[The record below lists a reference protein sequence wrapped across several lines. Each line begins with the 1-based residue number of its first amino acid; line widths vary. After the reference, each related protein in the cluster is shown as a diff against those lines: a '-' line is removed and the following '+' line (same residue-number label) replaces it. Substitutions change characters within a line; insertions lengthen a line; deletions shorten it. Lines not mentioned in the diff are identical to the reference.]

1 MNLEPLKSDK
11 LPGLYRT
18 ADSISNQSQKEYF
31 WMALC
36 YLTLLL
42 VGSILAY
49 ITAFY
54 PESQSLAIFSA
65 LAFLCSLGMNLA
77 IYFIRPEAS
86 WYSARAVAES
96 VKTRTWRWMMRA
108 DPYTDRDRIDQARKE
123 FISDLKA
130 ILDQNREMANRIAG
144 DHCADEPITD
154 RMEEIRRWNFN
165 DRFEIYKIGR
175 IDNQLEWY
183 KKKTAW
189 NRKRSRQW
197 LVVSIILNFAAIMLL
212 LIKIA
217 KPNLIMPIEI
227 IAFLAG
233 SALTWT
239 QMKKFR
245 ELATSYGLT
254 AHEISLIKGEASN
267 VSDEQHFSEFVLNSE
282 NAFSREH
289 TQWVARKE

>member
-165 DRFEIYKIGR
+165 DRFEIYKIR
-175 IDNQLEWY
+175 TPDLDVNCLSL
-183 KKKTAW
+183 
-189 NRKRSRQW
+189 RLPP
-197 LVVSIILNFAAIMLL
+197 LVGVMVGCSGLSGCCLGLL
-212 LIKIA
+212 
-217 KPNLIMPIEI
+217 
-227 IAFLAG
+227 
-233 SALTWT
+233 SWC
-239 QMKKFR
+239 
-245 ELATSYGLT
+245 
-254 AHEISLIKGEASN
+254 H
-267 VSDEQHFSEFVLNSE
+267 
-282 NAFSREH
+282 
-289 TQWVARKE
+289 